1 MTWKARFLKCS
12 FKKSFLDFYGSEIW
26 YEVGIWMDSTSMM
39 GLALIDQV
47 THLIPMNLWR
57 IPIWWNE
64 SCQKFRWLF
73 WRDGFSTIDTSLFC
87 KAKEIIFLLFMSN
100 FTSSKQIFSLVFIFF
115 NHFPYHI
122 PNNCLFLCV
131 EKRRMNDRERNVAS
145 NFLVFALNKEGV
157 AFKTGCSWHSYSVCH
172 NGATICGLERAK
184 PLSNEG
190 ERSELS
196 KM

>member
-1 MTWKARFLKCS
+1 MTWKAKVFKMQLQKVILGFLWIRNLIWS
-12 FKKSFLDFYGSEIW
+12 WNLDGLYVDDGLGTNRSSDTL
-26 YEVGIWMDSTSMM
+26 DS
-39 GLALIDQV
+39 
-47 THLIPMNLWR
+47 
-57 IPIWWNE
+57 NE
-64 SCQKFRWLF
+64 SVKNTNLMKWILPKIQMVVLERWF
-73 WRDGFSTIDTSLFC
+73 FNHWHYS
-87 KAKEIIFLLFMSN
+87 AKEIIFLLFMSN

-184 PLSNEG
+184 PFSNEG
-190 ERSELS
+190 ERSELRFLNT
-196 KM
+196 

>member
-1 MTWKARFLKCS
+1 MKSKVFKMQLQKVILGFLWIRNLIWS
-12 FKKSFLDFYGSEIW
+12 WNLDGLYVDDGLGTNRSSDTL
-26 YEVGIWMDSTSMM
+26 DSNM
-39 GLALIDQV
+39 
-47 THLIPMNLWR
+47 WR

-73 WRDGFSTIDTSLFC
+73 WRDGFSTIDTSLVFC

-190 ERSELS
+190 ERSELRL